1 MASFMLTLV
10 SLFAV
15 ALLKEKFGC
24 GVVFLSRIFLISVGM
39 EKKESSQPNKG
50 KEQNNKGIQLCDAIF
65 GLRVALKETKQQNN
79 AQ

>member
-1 MASFMLTLV
+1 MEFFV
-10 SLFAV
+10 
-15 ALLKEKFGC
+15 
-24 GVVFLSRIFLISVGM
+24 SVGM

-65 GLRVALKETKQQNN
+65 GLRVALKETKQQNS